1 MSVSPVLDN
10 KRRILIK
17 TAKELAGADYEDG
30 EFSDRFRKFWPD
42 VNVYIARNWPNYIVM
57 ARLILTSMLR
67 PECKDVT
74 DKMKEEI
81 YTCLQADYEHQLK
94 HSSAKVGRGQ
104 LNLRPDQPG
113 RLEKKLFYES

>member
-1 MSVSPVLDN
+1 MSVSAVLDN
-10 KRRILIK
+10 PRKILIK
-17 TAKELAGADYEDG
+17 TAKELAGANYDNS

-81 YTCLQADYEHQLK
+81 FIALEADYQHQLK
-94 HSSAKVGRGQ
+94 HSSKIGRGL

-113 RLEKKLFYES
+113 TMERKLFHT